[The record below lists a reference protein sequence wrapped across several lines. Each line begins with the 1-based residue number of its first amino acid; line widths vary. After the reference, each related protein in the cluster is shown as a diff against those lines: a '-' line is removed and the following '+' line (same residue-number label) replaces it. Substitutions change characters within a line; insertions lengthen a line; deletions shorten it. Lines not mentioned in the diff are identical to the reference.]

1 MKKFIKEA
9 MSNIAEEREL
19 DREIAFEDGK
29 IAYAFC
35 IFRQYIIPS
44 IVGAEIFMLVF
55 FLLLT
60 PLNTARLAIVNTYHN
75 VVRQYEDKKNDRIT
89 YGQGNLHTELSNG
102 ETVNIS
108 LEDGSLNVDVGEKQ
122 LIKNT
127 PKIYYSAQ
135 IKDDLLY
142 LTSFNGQVH
151 VQDLIAE

>member
-75 VVRQYEDKKNDRIT
+75 VVRQ
-89 YGQGNLHTELSNG
+89 
-102 ETVNIS
+102 
-108 LEDGSLNVDVGEKQ
+108 
-122 LIKNT
+122 
-127 PKIYYSAQ
+127 
-135 IKDDLLY
+135 
-142 LTSFNGQVH
+142 
-151 VQDLIAE
+151 